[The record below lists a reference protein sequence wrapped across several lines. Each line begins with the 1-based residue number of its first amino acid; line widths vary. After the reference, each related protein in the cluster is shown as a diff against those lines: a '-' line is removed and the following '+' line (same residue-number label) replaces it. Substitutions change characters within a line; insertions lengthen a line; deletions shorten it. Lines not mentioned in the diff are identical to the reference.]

1 MEEKTKYD
9 IMCIERGDVDF
20 LRNVADQLIENP
32 SQLEDQ
38 VENIAQALRGIA
50 SSAYELDQLP
60 ELK

>member
-50 SSAYELDQLP
+50 NSAYELDQLP
-60 ELK
+60 ELE